1 MKFNKKNIYI
11 TLFGILYGGV
21 ALVSLIHAVSFF
33 ALANL
38 LWLAILLAVIFE
50 IGQSAVLFSILTS
63 STGKSKVM
71 PWILM
76 CILTAVQILGNVFS
90 SYKYI
95 VSNSPENLRFFKEPV
110 FIWTDIPDA
119 QATVIITYIVGG
131 ILPLVA
137 LAMSAMV
144 TNYLEDEKDK
154 NNEAPEAPMVINNE
168 NPLINQ
174 NSMLHMENQGLQE
187 SNTKKDEEI
196 NNLKKEL
203 EDLKNPKIQQIPSLE
218 IHEPIPF
225 SEPEELKKVKEDDKE
240 KEDSQPGLSGT
251 DVGFTTT
258 EESQTNDGR
267 TDKEKQRGEEST
279 EKNQSNNENIEI
291 PEKIDNK
298 DDDREQYK
306 STDDGEKPLETTDKQ
321 TEETITGDSHS
332 NDEEPIKEEDTKSNK
347 LVGEDMNDK
356 SGYLIGDKGDPGITD
371 ENLKVAD
378 ALMGGNILTKHKKD
392 SHFINK

>member
-11 TLFGILYGGV
+11 ILFGILYVGV

-71 PWILM
+71 PWTLM

-144 TNYLEDEKDK
+144 TNYLENEKEKQIKETKIGNIDNEIGPKEPITLNSEEDVDKVYKEEKINDK
-154 NNEAPEAPMVINNE
+154 NEFNEDNNDS
-168 NPLINQ
+168 LINQ
-174 NSMLHMENQGLQE
+174 NSILQMEKQGLQE
-187 SNTKKDEEI
+187 QNDLLKEQLNQKEENSKKEIDKINNERNTYINAFEESDKENKELKEELIKLQDKLLELENERKQKDES
-196 NNLKKEL
+196 NNNDGSE
-203 EDLKNPKIQQIPSLE
+203 QQLDRTE
-218 IHEPIPF
+218 
-225 SEPEELKKVKEDDKE
+225 SEANTSMGDN
-240 KEDSQPGLSGT
+240 SN
-251 DVGFTTT
+251 
-258 EESQTNDGR
+258 EESSKGISESIKSI
-267 TDKEKQRGEEST
+267 DK
-279 EKNQSNNENIEI
+279 NI
-291 PEKIDNK
+291 
-298 DDDREQYK
+298 Q
-306 STDDGEKPLETTDKQ
+306 L
-321 TEETITGDSHS
+321 
-332 NDEEPIKEEDTKSNK
+332 
-347 LVGEDMNDK
+347 
-356 SGYLIGDKGDPGITD
+356 
-371 ENLKVAD
+371 AD
-378 ALMGGNILTKHKKD
+378 ALMGGNILQEKSKKP
-392 SHFINK
+392 SHFIN

>member
-71 PWILM
+71 PWTLM

-154 NNEAPEAPMVINNE
+154 NNEAQKESTFLNTE
-168 NPLINQ
+168 GDSLLNQ
-174 NSMLHMENQGLQE
+174 NSMLHMENQGLTE
-187 SNTKKDEEI
+187 SNQKKDEEI
-196 NNLKKEL
+196 EQLKEQLHQTEEGHDKLLHDYTEQNKEFHQ
-203 EDLKNPKIQQIPSLE
+203 LK
-218 IHEPIPF
+218 
-225 SEPEELKKVKEDDKE
+225 EELKSKQELIDSQNQKINDLDEENQELVKEKFDKE
-240 KEDSQPGLSGT
+240 PEKVLQQEFSIPTKSIEFNNEQNKEDLNKEDEQG
-251 DVGFTTT
+251 
-258 EESQTNDGR
+258 E
-267 TDKEKQRGEEST
+267 DKLDNEGQR
-279 EKNQSNNENIEI
+279 
-291 PEKIDNK
+291 
-298 DDDREQYK
+298 
-306 STDDGEKPLETTDKQ
+306 PLETTDEQ
-321 TEETITGDSHS
+321 TEETISETS
-332 NDEEPIKEEDTKSNK
+332 NTDNEGQVEEEDPEPYEI
-347 LVGEDMNDK
+347 VGEDMNNK
-356 SGYLIGDKGDPGITD
+356 SDHLIEEPEKPGIID
-371 ENLKVAD
+371 ENIKVAD
-378 ALMGGNILTKHKKD
+378 ALMGGNILNKPKIE
-392 SHFINK
+392 SHFINNKK